1 MISTSYRLLNEIPS
15 SNRIEFMSAPQV
27 QVLYE
32 PARLYQVLI
41 YLVVAL
47 GRTRRRMQMLHDLR
61 IPRAQI
67 NCQIGSSELLIV
79 HQFSKTLVEC
89 QVTR

>member
-32 PARLYQVLI
+32 PARVYQVLI

-67 NCQIGSSELLIV
+67 KLPDWL
-79 HQFSKTLVEC
+79 K
-89 QVTR
+89 